1 MTEPLIEWLRAVC
14 AEFVF
19 NPEGVY
25 QRTGHH
31 DWPLRADDPEDLTRQ
46 LDSGGHL
53 LPLPRESA
61 ALANVIEVALIDYL
75 LDRLEEL
82 PDAAGARGA
91 ERGYPDLEVSGDRF
105 GGGHRAVDVKMARIK
120 TTRRGEP
127 TRTVSRIT
135 LFTGNTYFRHP
146 ELPLGGIRRPFGHYV
161 EHLDVIGLYVFDEES
176 KARVQALELLVHEP
190 WRIAS
195 RERSST
201 TREYIGA
208 VDSLA
213 DLRAG
218 QGAFGTEEEFYEYW
232 RAYPFKTPRM
242 IVRELDKL
250 LRRPPGPP
258 Q

>member
-1 MTEPLIEWLRAVC
+1 VAEPLIEWLRTAC

-25 QRTGHH
+25 QRTGRHG
-31 DWPLRADDPEDLTRQ
+31 WPLHAVNAADLTRQ
-46 LDSGGHL
+46 LDVGGHL

-61 ALANVIEVALIDYL
+61 ALANVIEVALVDYL
-75 LDRLEEL
+75 LERLTKL
-82 PDAAGARGA
+82 PDASGVRGA
-91 ERGYPDLEVSGDRF
+91 ERGYPDLEVEGEGF
-105 GGGHRAVDVKMARIK
+105 GGGYRAVDVKMARIQVP
-120 TTRRGEP
+120 RRGEP

-146 ELPLGGIRRPFGHYV
+146 QLPLGGIRRPFGDYR
-161 EHLDVIGLYVFDEES
+161 EHLDIIGLYVFDEES
-176 KARVQALELLVHEP
+176 KARVRALELLVHEP

-208 VDSLA
+208 VDKLE

-218 QGAFGTEEEFYEYW
+218 RGTFKSEKEFYDYW
-232 RAYPFKTPRM
+232 RAYAFKTPRM
-242 IVRELDKL
+242 LARELDKL
-250 LRRPPGPP
+250 LKRPPEAPT
-258 Q
+258 